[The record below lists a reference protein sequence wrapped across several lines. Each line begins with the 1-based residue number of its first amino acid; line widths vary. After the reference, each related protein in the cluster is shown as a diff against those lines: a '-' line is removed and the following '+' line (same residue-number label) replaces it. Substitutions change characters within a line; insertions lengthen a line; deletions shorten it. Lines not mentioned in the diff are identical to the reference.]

1 MTGPDTALLF
11 TVCMVA
17 CLALGYYVG
26 DKDHHWRDR
35 K

>member
-11 TVCMVA
+11 TVCMAA

-26 DKDHHWRDR
+26 DKDRRDR